1 MHPAHVASCVALAF
15 GASAASASMEATADP
30 ARVVLGV
37 QGQVS
42 IHVKGTPQGAALHA
56 AASRGSLQPAPGD
69 GAERVYAWVPPQS
82 HVPDVALLTFWTE
95 GSPPEVAVLSLPLLG
110 RTDVDADTDPD
121 AMVTVDVGG
130 THFGPVK
137 ANKKGRVSV
146 PVEVPP
152 SAKVATVLANAGPQ
166 QTTKQVNLDVP
177 PYNPLAVAFTTDPLV
192 AKATNWLIVEE
203 AEVFPPES
211 LGIQFS
217 GATSALRVSR
227 PGWALYEVV
236 PDGSPTGV
244 DVRVTLKDH
253 PEAHAEAHAGVIQP
267 VEPPPPE
274 HTPRAWYPSAE
285 LGAFYGGGS
294 NGGVAAALG
303 LGYPLPIPK
312 VPTWVE
318 ISAGFRSLGITTTQ
332 AGGELDTSV
341 MAVPVEL
348 SLRARLFG
356 RDPWSVHARLG
367 GGIDAFWL
375 SSSSLAQPTQTSS
388 GAVPEG
394 MVALEGVFASGPV
407 DLFVQLRGTLAPA
420 LTSTVGDVFS
430 GGYLFAGVRY
440 FDR

>member
-1 MHPAHVASCVALAF
+1 MQPIHAASCIALAL
-15 GASAASASMEATADP
+15 GASVASASIEVTADP

-42 IHVKGTPQGAALHA
+42 IRIKGMASGAALHA
-56 AASRGSLQPAPGD
+56 TASRGSLQPAAGD
-69 GAERVYAWVPPQS
+69 GAERIYAWVPPQS
-82 HVPDVALLTFWTE
+82 HVPDVALMVFWTD
-95 GSPPEVAVLSLPLLG
+95 GSPPDVAVLSLPLLG
-110 RTDVDADTDPD
+110 RTDVEADTDPE

-152 SAKVATVLANAGPQ
+152 STKVATVLANAGAQ

-177 PYNPLAVAFTTDPLV
+177 PYNPLAVTFTADPLI
-192 AKATNWLIVEE
+192 AKASNWLIVEQ
-203 AEVFPPES
+203 AEVFPSEA
-211 LGIQFS
+211 LGVQFS
-217 GATSALRVSR
+217 GATSALRVTR

-253 PEAHAEAHAGVIQP
+253 PEAHAEVHAGVVQP
-267 VEPPPPE
+267 AEPPPPD
-274 HTPRAWYPSAE
+274 HAPRAWYPSAE

-303 LGYPLPIPK
+303 LGYPLPIPRIA
-312 VPTWVE
+312 TWVE

-332 AGGELDTSV
+332 AGGELDTSI

-348 SLRARLFG
+348 CLRARLFG
-356 RDPWSVHARLG
+356 RDPWSLQARLG

-375 SSSSLAQPTQTSS
+375 NSSSLAQPTMTSS

-407 DLFVQLRGTLAPA
+407 DLFVQLRGALSPA
-420 LTSTVGDVFS
+420 LTSTVGQVFS

-440 FDR
+440 LDR

>member
-1 MHPAHVASCVALAF
+1 MHPSPVASCCALLA
-15 GASAASASMEATADP
+15 ASVASASIEVTATP
-30 ARVVLGV
+30 PRVVLGV
-37 QGQVS
+37 QAQVS
-42 IHVKGTPQGAALHA
+42 IHVKGIAQGAGLHA
-56 AASRGSLQPAPGD
+56 AASRGSLQPAASD
-69 GAERVYAWVPPQS
+69 GADRVYTWVPPQS
-82 HVPDVALLTFWTE
+82 HVPDVALLAFWTD
-95 GSPPEVAVLSLPLLG
+95 GSPPETAVLPLTLLG
-110 RTDVDADTDPD
+110 RTDVEADTDPD
-121 AMVTVDVGG
+121 ATVTVDVGG

-177 PYNPLAVAFTTDPLV
+177 AYNPLAVTFTADPLV
-192 AKATNWLIVEE
+192 AHASNWLIVEE
-203 AEVFPPES
+203 AEVLAPES

-253 PEAHAEAHAGVIQP
+253 PEAHAEVHAGVIQP
-267 VEPPPPE
+267 AEPPPAE
-274 HTPRAWYPSAE
+274 HAPRAWYPSAE
-285 LGAFYGGGS
+285 LGGFYGGGS

-312 VPTWVE
+312 IATWVE
-318 ISAGFRSLGITTTQ
+318 FSAGFRSLGITTTQ
-332 AGGELDTSV
+332 AGGELDTSI
-341 MAVPVEL
+341 MAVPIEL
-348 SLRARLFG
+348 SVRARLFG
-356 RDPWSVHARLG
+356 RDPWSLHFSLG

-375 SSSSLAQPTQTSS
+375 SSSSLAQPTLTSS

-407 DLFVQLRGTLAPA
+407 DLFLELRGALSPA
-420 LTSTVGDVFS
+420 LTPAVGQVFS
-430 GGYLFAGVRY
+430 GAYLFAGVRY
-440 FDR
+440 LDR